1 MGSRMKAAAGML
13 AVIMLIIL
21 CQILSLKL
29 EKRIDNYNNA
39 KETFKISEN
48 ALIILDA
55 GHGGLDS
62 GKIGINGQEEK
73 DINLKIALK
82 IKKLLEE
89 QGISVSMT
97 RSADERLS
105 ETQTEDLKARTE
117 IMNRSNAVLAV
128 SIHQN
133 SFRDSS
139 VSGAQV
145 FYYPDSDEGRKA
157 ADAIQEELNDM
168 QPDNRKEIKANDTYY
183 ILKNTEIP
191 VVIVECGFLS
201 NYAEAEKLADDSYQ
215 SVVAGTV
222 ARGILQYI
230 NDESLFLRILMV

>member
-1 MGSRMKAAAGML
+1 MGLRMKAAAGMF

-29 EKRIDNYNNA
+29 EKRIDNYNRA
-39 KETFKISEN
+39 KETFKISGD

-62 GKIGINGQEEK
+62 GKIGINDQEEK

-89 QGISVSMT
+89 QGISVMMT

-117 IMNRSNAVLAV
+117 IMNRSNAALAV

-168 QPDNRKEIKANDTYY
+168 QPDNRKEVKANDTYY

-201 NYAEAEKLADDSYQ
+201 NYTEAEKLADDSYQ

-222 ARGILQYI
+222 VRGILQYI
-230 NDESLFLRILMV
+230 ND

>member
-1 MGSRMKAAAGML
+1 MGLRMKAAAGML

-29 EKRIDNYNNA
+29 EKRIDNYNKT
-39 KETFKISEN
+39 KETFKISGD

-62 GKIGINGQEEK
+62 GKIGINDQEEK

-89 QGISVSMT
+89 QGISVMMT

-117 IMNRSNAVLAV
+117 IMNRSNAALAV

-168 QPDNRKEIKANDTYY
+168 QPDNRKEVKANDTYY

-222 ARGILQYI
+222 VRGILQYI
-230 NDESLFLRILMV
+230 ND

>member
-1 MGSRMKAAAGML
+1 MGLRMKAAAGML

-29 EKRIDNYNNA
+29 EKRIDNYNRA
-39 KETFKISEN
+39 KETFKISGD

-62 GKIGINGQEEK
+62 GKIGINDQEEK

-89 QGISVSMT
+89 QGISVMMT

-117 IMNRSNAVLAV
+117 IMNRSNAALAV

-168 QPDNRKEIKANDTYY
+168 QPDNRKEVKANDTYY

-201 NYAEAEKLADDSYQ
+201 NYTEAEKLADDSYQ
-215 SVVAGTV
+215 SVVAG
-222 ARGILQYI
+222 AADRGI
-230 NDESLFLRILMV
+230 

>member
-1 MGSRMKAAAGML
+1 MGLRMKAAAGML

-29 EKRIDNYNNA
+29 EKRIDNYNRT
-39 KETFKISEN
+39 KETFKLSGD

-62 GKIGINGQEEK
+62 GKIGINDQEEK

-89 QGISVSMT
+89 QGISVMMT

-117 IMNRSNAVLAV
+117 IMNRSNAALAV

-168 QPDNRKEIKANDTYY
+168 QPDNRKEVKANDTYY
-183 ILKNTEIP
+183 IEEYGDPGRNCRVRVPEQLY
-191 VVIVECGFLS
+191 GS
-201 NYAEAEKLADDSYQ
+201 
-215 SVVAGTV
+215 
-222 ARGILQYI
+222 
-230 NDESLFLRILMV
+230 

>member
-1 MGSRMKAAAGML
+1 MGLRMKAAAGML

-29 EKRIDNYNNA
+29 EKRIDNYNRT
-39 KETFKISEN
+39 KETFKLSGD

-62 GKIGINGQEEK
+62 GKIGINDQEEK

-89 QGISVSMT
+89 QGISVMMT

-117 IMNRSNAVLAV
+117 IMNRSNAALAV

-168 QPDNRKEIKANDTYY
+168 QPDNRKEVKANDTYY

-222 ARGILQYI
+222 VRGILQYI
-230 NDESLFLRILMV
+230 ND

>member
-1 MGSRMKAAAGML
+1 MGLRMKAAAGML

-29 EKRIDNYNNA
+29 EKRIDNYNRV
-39 KETFKISEN
+39 KETFKISGD

-62 GKIGINGQEEK
+62 GKIGINDQEEK

-89 QGISVSMT
+89 QGISVMMT

-117 IMNRSNAVLAV
+117 IMNRSNAALAV

-168 QPDNRKEIKANDTYY
+168 QPDNRKEVKANDTYY

-222 ARGILQYI
+222 VRGILQYI
-230 NDESLFLRILMV
+230 ND

>member
-1 MGSRMKAAAGML
+1 MGLRMKAAAGML

-29 EKRIDNYNNA
+29 EKRIDNYNRA
-39 KETFKISEN
+39 KETFKISGD

-62 GKIGINGQEEK
+62 GKIGINDQEEK

-82 IKKLLEE
+82 IKKLREE
-89 QGISVSMT
+89 QGISVMMT

-117 IMNRSNAVLAV
+117 IMNRSNAALAV

-168 QPDNRKEIKANDTYY
+168 QPDNRKEVKANDTYY

-201 NYAEAEKLADDSYQ
+201 NYTEAEKLADDSYQ

-222 ARGILQYI
+222 VRGILQYI
-230 NDESLFLRILMV
+230 ND

>member
-1 MGSRMKAAAGML
+1 MGLRMKAAAGML

-29 EKRIDNYNNA
+29 EKRIDNYNRV
-39 KETFKISEN
+39 KETFKISGD

-62 GKIGINGQEEK
+62 GKIGINDQEEK

-89 QGISVSMT
+89 QGISVMMT

-117 IMNRSNAVLAV
+117 IMNRSNAALAV

-168 QPDNRKEIKANDTYY
+168 QPDNRKEVKANDTYY

-215 SVVAGTV
+215 SVVAVTV
-222 ARGILQYI
+222 FRGILQYI
-230 NDESLFLRILMV
+230 ND